1 MTAGVGATGHNGQVL
16 DSAPYRSAD
25 LYRPGV
31 LADLSPAR
39 PAPVPVVPAVP
50 GQTGHLARVVARA
63 GDRAGW
69 LRARSRGIT
78 ATDVAK
84 LSTPRSVRAAAYD
97 KLHGT
102 GFSGN
107 VFTQHGRSREPEIA
121 AWVAATHGIEPSD
134 LLFHAERDRRH
145 LATPAGLIQRA
156 EGRLELCEIK
166 TTNKPFRSIPR
177 HYLRQIWWQQYVLGA
192 ERTLFVWEQHDGF
205 VPLRDEPE
213 CRWVDRDDAEIAKL
227 VTLAADLIE
236 LLRQATSAAASAAPV
251 PRAGSSAA
259 SSPAPEAEPALFTL
273 PPAGVRVSATA

>member
-1 MTAGVGATGHNGQVL
+1 VTAGVAGPMHNGVVL
-16 DSAPYRSAD
+16 DSAPLRNRD
-25 LYRPGV
+25 LYRPAV
-31 LADLSPAR
+31 LADLGPAR

-50 GQTGHLARVVARA
+50 GETGHLARVVARSS
-63 GDRAGW
+63 DRVGW

-84 LSTPRSVRAAAYD
+84 LSSAHSLRAAAYD

-107 VFTQHGRSREPEIA
+107 IFTQHGRTREPEIA
-121 AWVAATHGIEPSD
+121 AWVAATHGIQPSD

-145 LATPAGLIQRA
+145 LATPDGLILRTD
-156 EGRLELCEIK
+156 GRIELCEIK

-177 HYLRQIWWQQYVLGA
+177 QYLRQIWWQQYVLGA

-213 CRWVDRDDAEIAKL
+213 CRWVDRDEAEIAKL
-227 VTLAADLIE
+227 VTLAAQLIDV
-236 LLRQATSAAASAAPV
+236 LRQATSTAAGSPVPATVSVSTPSTAESGTSTATIGAGTTGTRVRASA
-251 PRAGSSAA
+251 
-259 SSPAPEAEPALFTL
+259 
-273 PPAGVRVSATA
+273 